1 MDKILIPVLIVAG
14 IGLLAGIILAV
25 ASAIMAVP
33 KDEKAEAIL
42 EVLPGANCGAC
53 GFSGCSG
60 YAAALSKG
68 EAQPGLCSPGGE
80 ACAKACAECL
90 ARATL
95 PSRKRRRLSTAWAT
109 MTAPATKCATT
120 ASIAAPHLPC
130 LPAVSPAA
138 ATAAWAWA
146 TAPPCANTAQS
157 TSATAWRQSTPQ
169 VPRLRKMHRCMSEGL
184 ISFVPLKKQA
194 VVRCSNCDKGAET
207 MKVCKVGCIGCGK
220 CMKRAKWA
228 P

>member
-68 EAQPGLCSPGGE
+68 EAQPGCVLP
-80 ACAKACAECL
+80 AAKRAPKRAQSCL

-95 PSRKRRRLSTAWAT
+95 PSRKDGA
-109 MTAPATKCATT
+109 C
-120 ASIAAPHLPC
+120 
-130 LPAVSPAA
+130 
-138 ATAAWAWA
+138 
-146 TAPPCANTAQS
+146 
-157 TSATAWRQSTPQ
+157 
-169 VPRLRKMHRCMSEGL
+169 
-184 ISFVPLKKQA
+184 PLHGQL
-194 VVRCSNCDKGAET
+194 
-207 MKVCKVGCIGCGK
+207 
-220 CMKRAKWA
+220 
-228 P
+228 

>member
-80 ACAKACAECL
+80 ACAKACAELLGTGDVAVEKKTALVHCMGSYDCTSDKMRYDGIDSCAASTLL
-90 ARATL
+90 AGGISSCRYGCM
-95 PSRKRRRLSTAWAT
+95 LS
-109 MTAPATKCATT
+109 
-120 ASIAAPHLPC
+120 
-130 LPAVSPAA
+130 
-138 ATAAWAWA
+138 
-146 TAPPCANTAQS
+146 
-157 TSATAWRQSTPQ
+157 
-169 VPRLRKMHRCMSEGL
+169 L
-184 ISFVPLKKQA
+184 IH
-194 VVRCSNCDKGAET
+194 
-207 MKVCKVGCIGCGK
+207 I
-220 CMKRAKWA
+220 
-228 P
+228 